1 MTQRNKLIVGAVV
14 ILGAYYLY
22 DRNKKMKAVSD
33 LKAGAEVKS
42 DVTEVPSTIK
52 PIIKDYSS
60 YVPTQLEGRPMT
72 SVPLEM
78 TEVRADSIKLAQGGN
93 KFSNFAGGR
102 GNSMSAQYFR

>member
-33 LKAGAEVKS
+33 LKAGAE
-42 DVTEVPSTIK
+42 TPTPATI
-52 PIIKDYSS
+52 
-60 YVPTQLEGRPMT
+60 QPMT

-102 GNSMSAQYFR
+102 GNSMSAQYFK